1 LAVLI
6 TLAAAGLI
14 LIFASPRHR
23 RDAGLPD
30 GSRLVVE
37 KVRYGK
43 LEPFQYGGW
52 RQRLK
57 QHLPQALVS
66 RFFKATPG
74 SVTSSSWVMNTTIHA
89 SNDALYVYITRRDA
103 DTGDYMDTGMR
114 RMSLVDEHG
123 CEFPSTQAGGE
134 DDGRLTTSA
143 GSGSSV
149 GWFRFEAFPRH
160 EKSFRMLYF
169 GQDGKVQA
177 EFVLSNPAPP
187 PAQTNDWVTEPLP
200 ITKSNGDVSFKLTSL
215 TIATNGLRFWT
226 LNPRGIA
233 PKYEVREH
241 GEISANW
248 RPLNIELYD
257 SSGNFASEMAPDSR
271 FLCTNEAAWKLRV
284 KFFGSEQSPSASN
297 ATWTLRG
304 LSVPAA
310 GKFNVLSGSQEL
322 QGVEVKAVAFA
333 GAGSFQYSNNVPLSG
348 ALPTEQI
355 KQSSMDSAWYGGPRG
370 SQFVTRKVKSKTP
383 HLCIK
388 LGVMTEDQRFT
399 ARATDDQGREFYGYE
414 LHQYATTD
422 SPAGKPGEINYLD
435 RGYHNGDD
443 FFVAFDLPDDAKTVD
458 VTFCVHSC
466 FAPEF
471 IFKPPT
477 GMEPDAPATDAA
489 NDTQKDTNQTAIF
502 MGKSEG
508 EGHIV
513 HK

>member
-1 LAVLI
+1 
-6 TLAAAGLI
+6 
-14 LIFASPRHR
+14 
-23 RDAGLPD
+23 
-30 GSRLVVE
+30 
-37 KVRYGK
+37 
-43 LEPFQYGGW
+43 
-52 RQRLK
+52 
-57 QHLPQALVS
+57 
-66 RFFKATPG
+66 
-74 SVTSSSWVMNTTIHA
+74 MNTTIHA

-103 DTGDYMDTGMR
+103 DTGDYLDTGMR
-114 RMSLVDEHG
+114 RVSLVDEHG

-187 PAQTNDWVTEPLP
+187 PTQTNNWVVEPLP
-200 ITKSNGDVSFKLTSL
+200 ITKANGDVSFKLTSL
-215 TIATNGLRFWT
+215 TISTNGLRYWS
-226 LNPRGIA
+226 LNPHSIV

-248 RPLNIELYD
+248 QPLNMELYD
-257 SSGNFASEMAPDSR
+257 GSGNFASEMMPDTR

-284 KFFGSEQSPSASN
+284 KFFGSEQSSSASN

-333 GAGSFQYSNNVPLSG
+333 GAGSFLYSNSIPLSG
-348 ALPTEQI
+348 ALLEGQVKLARI
-355 KQSSMDSAWYGGPRG
+355 DSSWYGGPRG
-370 SQFVTRKVKSKTP
+370 AMFAVHKVKGKTP
-383 HLCIK
+383 HLFIE
-388 LGVMTEDQRFT
+388 LGAMTDEQRFT

-414 LHQYATTD
+414 LNQYTTTE
-422 SPAGKPGEINYLD
+422 PPKGKPGEINYLD
-435 RGYHNGDD
+435 VRYHSGDD
-443 FFVAFDLPDDAKTVD
+443 FFLAFDLPDDAKTVD

-477 GMEPDAPATDAA
+477 GQESPALAQPDDA
-489 NDTQKDTNQTAIF
+489 QKDTN
-502 MGKSEG
+502 KSVQLIRE